1 MNECSISRRPSLPL
15 ASGNPDSSASR
26 TVSMAEAAIT
36 TTSALSPPVTG
47 PPEVI
52 RIQRTPV
59 ARAAAPEPVN
69 STDVTI
75 VSGTRLTRP
84 VRSAARS
91 GISAAGLAT
100 TGHP

>member
-1 MNECSISRRPSLPL
+1 MNEWNISRRPSLPL
-15 ASGNPDSSASR
+15 ASGNDDSSASR
-26 TVSMAEAAIT
+26 TVSIAEAAIT

-47 PPEVI
+47 PDDVI
-52 RIQRTPV
+52 RTHRTPV
-59 ARAAAPEPVN
+59 AEDPAKT
-69 STDVTI
+69 TDVTM

-91 GISAAGLAT
+91 GISADGLAT